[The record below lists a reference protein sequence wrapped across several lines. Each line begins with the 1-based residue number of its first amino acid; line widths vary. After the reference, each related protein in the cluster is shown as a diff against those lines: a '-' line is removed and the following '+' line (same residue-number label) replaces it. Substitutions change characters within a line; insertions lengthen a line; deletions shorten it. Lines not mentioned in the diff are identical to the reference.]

1 MDFKPAF
8 KFLKDLK
15 SNNNKEW
22 FDKHKEKYLEIKK
35 DFEDFVH
42 ELIIGI
48 SSFDKEVGSL
58 DPKKAIF
65 RIYRDV
71 RFSKDKIP
79 YKVHMGAHISPGGS
93 KSPKAGYYFHIQ
105 PGNKSLIAG
114 GIWMPEPEA
123 LSAIRQAIDYD
134 SKGFLKI
141 INSKSFKNI
150 FGQIEGE
157 KLSRPPKGFDAD
169 HPQIEL
175 LKHKSFNVMH
185 SFSDAEVNAPG
196 FKKELLKIYKEMKPL
211 NDFLNKSM
219 D

>member
-22 FDKHKEKYLEIKK
+22 FDQHKEKYLAIKK
-35 DFEDFVH
+35 DFENFIH

-48 SSFDKEVGSL
+48 SSFDKEVEGL

-79 YKVHMGAHISPGGS
+79 YKVHMGAHIISGGS
-93 KSPKAGYYFHIQ
+93 KSPRAGYYFHIE

-114 GIWMPEPEA
+114 GIWMPEPEV
-123 LSAIRQAIDYD
+123 LSSIRQHIDYD
-134 SKGFLKI
+134 SQSLLKI
-141 INSKSFKNI
+141 INGKSFKNT
-150 FGQIEGE
+150 FGHIEGE

-196 FKKELLKIYKEMKPL
+196 FKKDLLKIYKEMKPL
-211 NDFLNKSM
+211 NDFLNKSFE
-219 D
+219 